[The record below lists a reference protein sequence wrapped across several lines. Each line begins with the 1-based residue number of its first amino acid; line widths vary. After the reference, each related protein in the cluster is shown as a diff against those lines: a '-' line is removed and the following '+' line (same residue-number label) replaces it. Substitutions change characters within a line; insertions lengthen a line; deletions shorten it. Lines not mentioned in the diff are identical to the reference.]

1 VLDALAAAGPHRDHA
16 DQLMLFGQFV
26 GSWDFDGFYTAP
38 DGARVEMTGEW
49 HFGWVLA
56 GRAIQD
62 VLICPPRDAGGPNL
76 EYGSTIRFYD
86 PAIDAWQITW
96 ITPPQ
101 RAVVRLVA
109 RPVGDEIVLE
119 GPGSD
124 GLLRWTFS
132 GISPD
137 AFTWRGFHST
147 DDGASWRQREEM
159 RLRRANHE

>member
-1 VLDALAAAGPHRDHA
+1 MLDALAADGPHPDHA
-16 DQLMLFGQFV
+16 DKLMLFGQFV
-26 GSWDFDGFYTAP
+26 GSWDFDGFYTTP
-38 DGARVEMTGEW
+38 DGSQVEMTGEW

-62 VLICPPRDAGGPNL
+62 VLICPPRGADGPNL
-76 EYGSTIRFYD
+76 EYGSTVRFYD
-86 PAIDAWQITW
+86 PAIDAWQVTW

-109 RPVGDEIVLE
+109 RPVGDDIVLE

-137 AFTWRGFHST
+137 AFTWSGFHSA
-147 DDGASWRQREEM
+147 DAGATWRQREQM
-159 RLRRANHE
+159 RLRRRWR